1 MANLIEF
8 GCFPSLTAPTEA
20 MADWTSWNFQLRANC
35 SITKA
40 LEAAGI
46 DQSELAEINRWK
58 SERTGWRFLTFSLSN
73 ASVFK
78 ALCEAFPASEFEAL
92 SANLELLKAAVLT
105 SKGTLRKAPKAL
117 DQCFYPQS
125 VLPSRELVK
134 RSAKPSVLKAQSPS
148 GGWAF
153 LRCRFRTDPR
163 WKFLLEP
170 S

>member
-1 MANLIEF
+1 MANSIEF

-46 DQSELAEINRWK
+46 DINELTELNRWK
-58 SERTGWRFLTFSLSN
+58 SQRTGWRFLTFTLSN
-73 ASVFK
+73 AEVFK
-78 ALCEAFPASEFEAL
+78 ALCDAFPASEFDAL
-92 SANLELLKAAVLT
+92 AANLELLKAAVLT
-105 SKGTLRKAPKAL
+105 SKGKVRKEIKEL

-134 RSAKPSVLKAQSPS
+134 RSA
-148 GGWAF
+148 
-153 LRCRFRTDPR
+153 
-163 WKFLLEP
+163 
-170 S
+170 